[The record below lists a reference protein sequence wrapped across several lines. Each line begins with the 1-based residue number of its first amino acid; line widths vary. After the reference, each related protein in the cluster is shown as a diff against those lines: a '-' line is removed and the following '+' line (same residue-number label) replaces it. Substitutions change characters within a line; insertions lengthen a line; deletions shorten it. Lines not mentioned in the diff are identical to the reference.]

1 MTPQNER
8 INSWSQDNFKKTKI
22 LHAGHNSQPSPITT
36 INGYTLEICNDFL
49 YLGVS
54 TKTPLNV
61 VQEKIGR
68 AWFAIGKL
76 RLIFI
81 SKISDANK
89 MRLFKA
95 TVETIA
101 AYGLESV
108 PMTRLLCRQ
117 IDASHHQMF
126 RAALGITWPET
137 ISTAELTQRAKL
149 IPLSRTIRK
158 RRLRLVGHMI
168 RMQSRCQTPLGTL
181 LTTVPVPSNCHLR
194 QGHGRTSTRQHN
206 VADDLRSINCDVTSI
221 SWMTKSCF
229 FNLVDTLD

>member
-1 MTPQNER
+1 M
-8 INSWSQDNFKKTKI
+8 
-22 LHAGHNSQPSPITT
+22 

-54 TKTPLNV
+54 TKAPLNV

-76 RLIFI
+76 RPIFI

-101 AYGLESV
+101 AYGFESV

-117 IDASHHQMF
+117 IDASHRQLV

-149 IPLSRTIRK
+149 IPLSCTIRK
-158 RRLRLVGHMI
+158 RRLRLV

-181 LTTVPVPSNCHLR
+181 LTTVP
-194 QGHGRTSTRQHN
+194 
-206 VADDLRSINCDVTSI
+206 
-221 SWMTKSCF
+221 
-229 FNLVDTLD
+229 